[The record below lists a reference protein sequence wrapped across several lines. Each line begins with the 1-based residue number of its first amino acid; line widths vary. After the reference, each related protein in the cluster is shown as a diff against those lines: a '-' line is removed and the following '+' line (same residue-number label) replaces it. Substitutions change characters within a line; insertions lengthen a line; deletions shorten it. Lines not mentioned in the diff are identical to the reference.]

1 MNEEKKITRLQELE
15 MNEEFQKLP
24 EDKKVILIAGE
35 KILEMD
41 QYFKNLFSQF
51 INSSGKMHYIPKE
64 ANQAIVDNILK
75 ILEEK
80 QNSSNLNK
88 EEVLKLIDQRYNDE
102 LSSLENKYQYETQ
115 RAIRNMDES
124 FNDTLQRV
132 ENLSQFQIQ
141 AREEI
146 RKNQDKLYIL
156 EEELIRQKEA
166 NNSLKK
172 VVDESIDNSS
182 KKYDDSLTL
191 NNYEFLGKEF
201 SNFEELKD
209 FIRDEARLIAENEI
223 EKYLHEKDLFSN
235 DLNDDLKQAI
245 DNKNIS
251 DFNTSELYAQQIA
264 NDSKLSDLE
273 KLISQQNDQLKL
285 LGEERKKMLL
295 SVANLIKD
303 NKVTSTEEFI
313 EILNMQPYCNYI
325 DINSDEI
332 SGIEVN
338 KNNHESLS
346 DSEIELLVKKQAI
359 ELLREKIK
367 EYDGNPEKLADSI
380 ISGELDHNSPLLDIS
395 TMSISGQNQIKS
407 LNQVNE
413 EISKIEKN
421 INDYNQNISNF
432 DSFLQYNTSNSSIS
446 HTNSGMINLDY
457 DNYWSLNYED
467 DMSKHN
473 YYDASKRIIGTKI
486 TRINSYK
493 INNDIDDVSFGETEE
508 IIKTEIDKSPI
519 FNETNSSNNNLWE
532 ENNQKIVDLENLVQ
546 KQEEELNR
554 LRYQNQQNQLN
565 QQISNEVRERNI
577 IQNTNN
583 VDNEKQKEFMN
594 SLEMTLNQLKELSNI
609 QAQTVADLEKQS
621 KKLDEIEQKVKN
633 PQTEN
638 RYVTHDNLDQIISEK
653 YKSQKVN
660 EAYVDELKKVE
671 EERKRI
677 EEALELE
684 RMRLMA
690 EISRGKEKLNSIKN
704 NNDSNEEN
712 QQNENNKTVVETK
725 SEVVILETPK
735 KKRKQQIFY
744 EVKVHDRPKLT
755 RADLEK

>member
-380 ISGELDHNSPLLDIS
+380 ISGELDDNSPLLDIS

-660 EAYVDELKKVE
+660 EAYIDELKKVE

>member
-80 QNSSNLNK
+80 QNLSNLNK

-223 EKYLHEKDLFSN
+223 EKYLHEKDLFSD

-338 KNNHESLS
+338 KNNHEALS

-380 ISGELDHNSPLLDIS
+380 ISGELDDNSPLLDIS

-432 DSFLQYNTSNSSIS
+432 DNFLQYNTSNSSIS

-583 VDNEKQKEFMN
+583 IDNEKQKEFMN

-653 YKSQKVN
+653 YKSQKIN

-684 RMRLMA
+684 RMRLMS

>member
-380 ISGELDHNSPLLDIS
+380 ISGELDDNSPLLDIS